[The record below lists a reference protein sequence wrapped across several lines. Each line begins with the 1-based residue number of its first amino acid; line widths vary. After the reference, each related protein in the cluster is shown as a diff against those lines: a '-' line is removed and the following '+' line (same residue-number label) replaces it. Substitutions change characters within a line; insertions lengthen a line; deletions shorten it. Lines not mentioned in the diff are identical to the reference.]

1 MALRIPT
8 AHNYCV
14 ISACSRVRAHTQHNI
29 QILMVALALR
39 ETNHHFFFLGN
50 KYWDLTIFLFSLN
63 SEIAFFLYSEYG
75 PISIAE

>member
-39 ETNHHFFFLGN
+39 ETNHRAFLSRKQVPGPDDFF
-50 KYWDLTIFLFSLN
+50 I
-63 SEIAFFLYSEYG
+63 
-75 PISIAE
+75 